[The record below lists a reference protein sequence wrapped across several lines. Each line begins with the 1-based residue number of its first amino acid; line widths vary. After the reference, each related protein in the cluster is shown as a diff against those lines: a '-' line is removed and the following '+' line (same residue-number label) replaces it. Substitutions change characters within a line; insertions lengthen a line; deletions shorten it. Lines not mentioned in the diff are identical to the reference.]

1 MHLYNC
7 SNDCHLHQ
15 CTYVLHADVLDQS
28 FFFLCVCV
36 CVGSKS
42 ESCARIMW
50 NICRHE
56 GPRHLM
62 KGLLPRLVAVP
73 SMMSCFYVI
82 NEELERKILG
92 TTQLVS

>member
-1 MHLYNC
+1 V
-7 SNDCHLHQ
+7 
-15 CTYVLHADVLDQS
+15 YVYVFAGGQ
-28 FFFLCVCV
+28 
-36 CVGSKS
+36 S

-73 SMMSCFYVI
+73 SMMSTFYVI
-82 NEELERKILG
+82 NEELEHKILG
-92 TTQLVS
+92 TRLVWE